1 MSVMGEKSHLTGGE
15 LLLFSLFFID
25 VVFPSSCA
33 VFVLVT
39 LFEFLHIGFHLA
51 SVF

>member
-25 VVFPSSCA
+25 VSPSSCD